1 MKHFY
6 HDSDYIEIKLP
17 KKVYTKIENT
27 VVDLFIRLK
36 ICSYPIDPFVIIR
49 KMGYVLR
56 KYSEL
61 SFYERIR
68 LRNKNLDAISC
79 FDPDL
84 QAFVICYDDT
94 KFSKRIRFTLMHEVG
109 HILLGHK
116 EESELARMMANYF
129 AAYSLAPSP
138 IIDAFNCRDESELAD
153 IFVVTDECAYYS
165 YKRYLKWCE
174 YGGRIKVYEEALLN
188 MFKQSNKVEEGG
200 NVS

>member
-36 ICSYPIDPFVIIR
+36 ICSYPIDPFDIIR

-116 EESELARMMANYF
+116 EES
-129 AAYSLAPSP
+129 
-138 IIDAFNCRDESELAD
+138 
-153 IFVVTDECAYYS
+153 
-165 YKRYLKWCE
+165 
-174 YGGRIKVYEEALLN
+174 
-188 MFKQSNKVEEGG
+188 
-200 NVS
+200 